1 MYREEEQR
9 RTAEEGFGGTRSTS
23 WPGVTC
29 ACASLPP
36 QDDLPRVAE
45 LAERT
50 HQLNST
56 GRHVLLEK
64 S

>member
-9 RTAEEGFGGTRSTS
+9 RTAEESFGGTRSDFLAWCDMRLRIAPATE
-23 WPGVTC
+23 
-29 ACASLPP
+29 
-36 QDDLPRVAE
+36 DDLPRVAE

-56 GRHVLLEK
+56 GRRYSAK